1 MNLEI
6 PNKTGKKLFD
16 WLVDNKKTLISQKKF
31 EIKKADACYFN
42 VEFLSDRA
50 DVAKAANGTISA
62 DATKIKVRLVIN
74 TTKLFDSHSDVH
86 IDGLWGKSLSE
97 TVLLYLLQE
106 HSMTF
111 KGIISDEVQASVK
124 TMSWKSLG
132 ASYEGNTQALV
143 FDVIIDK
150 NRNEYMFEQ
159 YQKGYVK
166 NHSVGMR
173 YVKIYMCINDDNY
186 SSEYDNWNKYYPLVA
201 NKEAV
206 DEQDYFFAVTEAKV
220 VEGSAVPKGSNFIT
234 PTLTIEEEKQEPV
247 NSTHHTTQPLKDTRI
262 MDALNKLKNQI

>member
-31 EIKKADACYFN
+31 EIKKADAICSY
-42 VEFLSDRA
+42 VEFLNDKGDA
-50 DVAKAANGTISA
+50 KKAADQNISS
-62 DATKIKVRLVIN
+62 DATKLKARLIIN

-86 IDGLWGKSLSE
+86 IDGLWGKSLAE
-97 TVLLYLLQE
+97 TPLLYLLQE
-106 HSMTF
+106 HNMTF
-111 KGIISDEVQASVK
+111 KGIISDDIQASVK

-132 ASYEGNTQALV
+132 AAYEGSTQALV
-143 FDVIIDK
+143 FDVVIDK
-150 NRNEYMFEQ
+150 NRNEYMFGQ
-159 YQKGYVK
+159 YLKKYVK

-173 YVKIYMCINDDNY
+173 YVKIYMCINDEGY
-186 SSEYDNWNKYYPLVA
+186 SSEYDNWNKYYPLIA
-201 NKEAV
+201 NKDDV
-206 DEQDYFFAVTEAKV
+206 DAQGYFFAVTEAKV
-220 VEGSAVPKGSNFIT
+220 VEGSAVPKGSNFVT
-234 PTLTIEEEKQEPV
+234 PTQSIEEEKQEPV